1 MSDEM
6 PFQRGWL
13 ASLNK
18 WMWIPADEER
28 DIMWCMPP
36 EEGTGEKLVWM
47 QGKVGGYIERLPS
60 HITASEPLWLS
71 CGFDIPT
78 IANFN
83 EVENVWCNEEG
94 LIQGLPVNSR
104 ASGIYGFTIVG
115 DVLIEFKGGEDSEE

>member
-1 MSDEM
+1 MEIS
-6 PFQRGWL
+6 
-13 ASLNK
+13 K
-18 WMWIPADEER
+18 WMWIPADEEV

-47 QGKVGGYIERLPS
+47 QGKVGGYIERLPP

-83 EVENVWCNEEG
+83 EIENVWCNEEG
-94 LIQGLPVNSR
+94 LIQGFSTSHTSSPLCITSLKSLIICLNEYTPTVKCLL
-104 ASGIYGFTIVG
+104 VG
-115 DVLIEFKGGEDSEE
+115 NA